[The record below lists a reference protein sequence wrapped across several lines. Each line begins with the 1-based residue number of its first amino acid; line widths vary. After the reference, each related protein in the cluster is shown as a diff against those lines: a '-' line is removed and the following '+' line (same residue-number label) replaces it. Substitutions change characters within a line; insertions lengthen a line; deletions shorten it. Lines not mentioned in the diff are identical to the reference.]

1 MFKTIVKHN
10 LYKKISIM
18 KKLIIAI
25 LTIFAVSFIPVQAAN
40 VSQMSSKTTDNL
52 ILSEKSTV
60 NTSSLEDRGKPKKK
74 SAKKWWDI
82 NSKKAGDQKEIRNQH
97 ALTKRPSKI
106 CLVFFYVRQPLKSI
120 KKRIANKWCS
130 LSANH

>member
-60 NTSSLEDRGKPKKK
+60 NTSSLEDRRKGKKK
-74 SAKKWWDI
+74 VQRSGGTSTAKKPVT
-82 NSKKAGDQKEIRNQH
+82 KKK
-97 ALTKRPSKI
+97 
-106 CLVFFYVRQPLKSI
+106 
-120 KKRIANKWCS
+120 
-130 LSANH
+130 